1 MKRLMK
7 KPEIKQFLFGIWEIV
22 EIVVVAL
29 ATVFL
34 IRTFLF
40 QPFLVSGA
48 SMEPTFSDGNYI
60 IIDEITYRFRDPIRG
75 EVIVF
80 RYPLDK
86 SSFFIKRVVGLPGE
100 RIVSRD
106 GDVKIYKGEEVL
118 TLDETYLPENTKITE
133 NIDTTL
139 KEDEYF
145 VMGDNRYH
153 SYDSRNWGAVKK
165 EDIIGIARLRV
176 FPIENVKIFNPPA
189 Y

>member
-1 MKRLMK
+1 MIR

-60 IIDEITYRFRDPIRG
+60 IIDEITYRFREPIRG
-75 EVIVF
+75 EVVVF
-80 RYPLDK
+80 RYPLNK

-100 RIVSRD
+100 RVVSKN
-106 GDVKIYKGEEVL
+106 GEIKIYKGEEVIG
-118 TLDETYLPENTKITE
+118 LDEKYLPENSKIKE
-133 NIDTTL
+133 EFDVSL
-139 KEDEYF
+139 KDGEYF

-153 SYDSRNWGAVKK
+153 SYDSRNWGAVIQ

-176 FPIENVKIFNPPA
+176 FPIENVKIFKPPV